1 MIILAWLNSDL
12 DIVVENFLDEDDDF
26 ELEKEQDVMDGVES
40 SAKNRTNKIPE
51 PSLGE
56 AIALLRE
63 AIKLH
68 ITQNIGLESK
78 SKVDSTLSLTADSAS
93 YITNSIK
100 LVAEPV
106 KSCYSLNN
114 VSNTLI
120 GDSAISYDPNSGTQ
134 FTNENSDE
142 DYLND
147 ISLEYENIERKSPP
161 LNEKLAKNF
170 QDLI

>member
-12 DIVVENFLDEDDDF
+12 DIAVEKMLDEDDDF

-40 SAKNRTNKIPE
+40 SAKNSTNKIPE

-78 SKVDSTLSLTADSAS
+78 SKVDS
-93 YITNSIK
+93 K
-100 LVAEPV
+100 
-106 KSCYSLNN
+106 
-114 VSNTLI
+114 
-120 GDSAISYDPNSGTQ
+120 
-134 FTNENSDE
+134 
-142 DYLND
+142 
-147 ISLEYENIERKSPP
+147 
-161 LNEKLAKNF
+161 
-170 QDLI
+170 